1 MVHNES
7 TCPAQEAPTR
17 LLRVSQLVKKLSVS
31 RSTLYAWLC
40 QRSAYFVPSFPQ
52 PLRLGDGRSVFW
64 VESEIDAWLQSQR
77 APKVNNTTNAK
88 TNAQMQGA
96 KK

>member
-7 TCPAQEAPTR
+7 TCPAQETPTR

-40 QRSAYFVPSFPQ
+40 QHSAYFVPSFPQ

-64 VESEIDAWLQSQR
+64 VEAEVDAWLQSQR
-77 APKVNNTTNAK
+77 APQASRTTKAK
-88 TNAQMQGA
+88 TTA
-96 KK
+96 